1 MRILTNFRFS
11 SNGTRIVYTQNG
23 RTINPVMKQGGYRA
37 RGILPK
43 PFIGKLS
50 MSISPHYTVEDSGS
64 SLKITT
70 STQRNWFRLIL
81 AGLGLTVEGL
91 VSLFGWFIIALLL
104 TLILPKDFD
113 SIRPP
118 LLWSIFILLFISQFG
133 PKIGQVGWEI
143 ADGEIIEVDN
153 HEIKIH
159 REIFG
164 IRQSRKHSAKSIS
177 APNVPLAEHTQWNW
191 KRFLSWALSR
201 DGPVVFYDRQ
211 KKVFVSFG
219 KGLDESQAKQIV
231 ALIQQCFPEYRP
243 GYRVKICFLNLVST
257 DTKPLRVNGFV
268 ASIRLSV

>member
-64 SLKITT
+64 SLKITI

-118 LLWSIFILLFISQFG
+118 LLWSFS
-133 PKIGQVGWEI
+133 
-143 ADGEIIEVDN
+143 
-153 HEIKIH
+153 
-159 REIFG
+159 
-164 IRQSRKHSAKSIS
+164 
-177 APNVPLAEHTQWNW
+177 
-191 KRFLSWALSR
+191 
-201 DGPVVFYDRQ
+201 
-211 KKVFVSFG
+211 SFC
-219 KGLDESQAKQIV
+219 L
-231 ALIQQCFPEYRP
+231 Y
-243 GYRVKICFLNLVST
+243 LNL
-257 DTKPLRVNGFV
+257 DP
-268 ASIRLSV
+268 RLAKWDGKLQTGR